1 MRVRDAKPADQT
13 AWLRLRTELWP
24 DSADVHAG
32 EISSYFGG
40 TASFID
46 QVIVCGDADA
56 EPIGFAELYLR
67 NYAEGSEKSVVPY
80 LEGWFVDASYRGRGI
95 GALLIASAEEWARNL
110 GYSELASN
118 ADIANHTGIAAHLA
132 LGFQEIER
140 SVHFLKQL

>member
-32 EISSYFGG
+32 ELSSHFGG

-46 QVIVCGDADA
+46 QVIVCCDDDAD
-56 EPIGFAELYLR
+56 PIGFAELTIR
-67 NYAEGSEKSVVPY
+67 DYAEGSGQSAVPY

-95 GALLIASAEEWARNL
+95 GALLIAGAEEWARDL

-118 ADIANHTGIAAHLA
+118 ADIANQTGIAAHLA

-140 SVHFLKQL
+140 SVHFLKKL